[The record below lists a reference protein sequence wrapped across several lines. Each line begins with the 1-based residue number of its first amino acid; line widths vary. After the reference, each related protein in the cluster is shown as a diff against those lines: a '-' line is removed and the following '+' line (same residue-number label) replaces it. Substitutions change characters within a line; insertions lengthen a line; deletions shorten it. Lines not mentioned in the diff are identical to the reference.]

1 MQETEEHRALVIAAW
16 LMQEM
21 GCCKYEHG
29 SRQCRR
35 TYLTDDVCRRCIK
48 DWLMTKA
55 RYELKR
61 EQA

>member
-1 MQETEEHRALVIAAW
+1 
-16 LMQEM
+16 MQEM

-48 DWLMTKA
+48 DWLMAKA